1 MSTTTPPRE
10 RPKRDAGRTGA
21 AAARAD
27 GAKGAQHAGT
37 RRGSNGR
44 HSQRWLAW
52 IFLAPTVLGMGLF
65 TLIPIVASVI
75 LAFFRWDIISAPTFV
90 GFDNFS
96 EVVQDPTVRVSFLN
110 TIVFVVMAV
119 ALQLGLALAL
129 AVMVQEKMPAWL
141 RVFFRSAFF
150 FPLILSAASVSIF
163 MRYLFNE
170 QFGVVNWFL
179 SLVGIPAVPWL
190 TTPGGSA
197 AVVILVYVWQNFG
210 FSFLLFIGGLASIPV
225 ETYEAASI
233 DGATGWRKHLHVTLP
248 LLSPTTLVASVMA
261 IISALQVFD
270 QPYVLTRGGPGDSTR
285 TAVMVI
291 FESAFQRLEFGQA
304 SAIGVLLTLIIM
316 AITAAQFRLSKRFVF
331 YQ

>member
-1 MSTTTPPRE
+1 MSTTIPRRE
-10 RPKRDAGRTGA
+10 RPKQAASPASPGA
-21 AAARAD
+21 AAAA
-27 GAKGAQHAGT
+27 
-37 RRGSNGR
+37 SGR

-52 IFLAPTVLGMGLF
+52 IFLAPTIVGMGLF
-65 TLIPIVASVI
+65 TLVPIVASVV

-90 GFDNFS
+90 GFDNFA

-110 TIVFVVMAV
+110 TIMFVVVAV

-129 AVMVQEKMPAWL
+129 AVMVQEKMPSWL
-141 RVFFRSAFF
+141 RTFFRSAFF

-210 FSFLLFIGGLASIPV
+210 FSFLLFVGGLASIPV
-225 ETYEAASI
+225 ETYEAAAI

>member
-1 MSTTTPPRE
+1 MSTTTRHRE
-10 RPKRDAGRTGA
+10 GQKHAAEPAAPGA
-21 AAARAD
+21 APTQSA
-27 GAKGAQHAGT
+27 
-37 RRGSNGR
+37 R

-52 IFLAPTVLGMGLF
+52 IFLAPTILGMGLF
-65 TLIPIVASVI
+65 TLVPIVASVV
-75 LAFFRWDIISAPTFV
+75 LAFFRWDIISAPSFV
-90 GFDNFS
+90 GFDNFAT
-96 EVVQDPTVRVSFLN
+96 VVQDPTVRVSFLN
-110 TIVFVVMAV
+110 TIVFVVVAV
-119 ALQLGLALAL
+119 SLQLGLALAL
-129 AVMVQEKMPAWL
+129 AVMVQEKMPSWL
-141 RVFFRSAFF
+141 RTFFRSAFF

-179 SLVGIPAVPWL
+179 SLAGIPAVPWL

-197 AVVILVYVWQNFG
+197 AVVIMVYVWQNFG

-225 ETYEAASI
+225 ETYEAASL
-233 DGATGWRKHLHVTLP
+233 DGATGWRKHAYVTLP
-248 LLSPTTLVASVMA
+248 LLSPTTLLASVMA

-304 SAIGVLLTLIIM
+304 SAIGVILTLIIM

>member
-1 MSTTTPPRE
+1 MSTTSPHRE
-10 RPKRDAGRTGA
+10 RPKRTARPAAKALANPGAGRS
-21 AAARAD
+21 
-27 GAKGAQHAGT
+27 AGPAT
-37 RRGSNGR
+37 AGSAR

-52 IFLAPTVLGMGLF
+52 IFLAPTILGMGLF
-65 TLIPIVASVI
+65 TLIPIVASVV

-110 TIVFVVMAV
+110 TILFVVVAV
-119 ALQLGLALAL
+119 AFQLGLALAL
-129 AVMVQEKMPAWL
+129 AIMVQEKMPAWL

-233 DGATGWRKHLHVTLP
+233 DGATGWRKHLYVTLP